1 MEVYVMNEE
10 ILLDGIVKGASIR
23 QPKSQDYIE
32 IELKD
37 GQVVVMTASI
47 DGRLKIGI
55 KIENT

>member
-1 MEVYVMNEE
+1 MNEE